1 MNKSFQKL
9 GEELN
14 NCVNDEMFIRIG
26 RYESEEITGELFVK
40 TNSDTIFR
48 VFSDDSSKGKDFN
61 IIPDEAIV
69 TPVDKELEN
78 GKIKYE
84 EIDINNKSSLRAWFP
99 KTEEGIEMF
108 ECVQSV
114 PLRFRYDALD
124 LFHSPNDDMWDM
136 YTIDKSWTYFLED
149 ILNEMTEEEMEIY
162 GFG

>member
-1 MNKSFQKL
+1 MDFQKL

-14 NCVNDEMFIRIG
+14 NCVNDEMFIRVG

-78 GKIKYE
+78 TQISYDDV
-84 EIDINNKSSLRAWFP
+84 DINNKSSLRAYFP
-99 KTEEGIEMF
+99 KDEEGIEMF

-114 PLRFRYDALD
+114 PPRFRQDALD
-124 LFHSPNDDMWDM
+124 LFDWADDRDMWDM
-136 YTIDKSWTYFLED
+136 HTIDKAWSYFLED
-149 ILNEMTEEEMEIY
+149 VMMEMTEEEMEIY

>member
-1 MNKSFQKL
+1 MNKSFQEL
-9 GEELN
+9 GEKLN
-14 NCVNDEMFIRIG
+14 KYTNDEMFIRIG

-78 GKIKYE
+78 SEIKYE

-114 PLRFRYDALD
+114 PPRFRDDALD